1 MCSRHRS
8 SLNGADSE
16 YVLRPYVVWMGA
28 DEDEAKIKVR
38 VSAAIGPRDA
48 MGQARDTHPDWTPL
62 GAEEVVLDYQEAEEL
77 RGRELA

>member
-1 MCSRHRS
+1 MSGRHRPE
-8 SLNGADSE
+8 NGADADFI
-16 YVLRPYVVWMGA
+16 LKPFIVWMG

-38 VSAAIGPRDA
+38 VSAVGPRDA
-48 MGQARDTHPDWTPL
+48 MGQARRTHPDWTPL